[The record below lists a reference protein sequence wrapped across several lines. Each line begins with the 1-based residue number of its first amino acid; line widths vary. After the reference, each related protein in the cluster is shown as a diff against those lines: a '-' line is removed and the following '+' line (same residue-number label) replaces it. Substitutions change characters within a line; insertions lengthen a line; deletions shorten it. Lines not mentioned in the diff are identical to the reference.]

1 MVTTKNAK
9 MELDA
14 GQNTI
19 KNVKST
25 SKTTETVQGS
35 PLMGKN
41 SQNNA
46 NLNEISTERYDVK
59 APPLQQDGAC
69 DIKCEDN
76 SLQNPYGKTTLETLN
91 KQNSV
96 QWNALN
102 GLDTTNSRQKRL
114 NNSSYDD
121 QMEVDDMS
129 EKINHQDNNVKQV
142 EWKGLSFTMEFQVD
156 EEDDHH
162 VGTSM
167 CYVTEL
173 LKKWIKGGSIQ
184 GIIAKD
190 GSMIKDNLE
199 DFQAWV
205 IPPKIVQHKE
215 HVKAELIT
223 MVKSQKTAHGLYR
236 VEEKHCQSHNIRV
249 TSKNTI
255 MECAT
260 KIGFLTG
267 THVKI
272 ASTKYYVEEVKERL
286 QVQENLIDVKKECT
300 HDKGK
305 RSKVLAV
312 HATQESAAQF
322 DKMLDV
328 KSKRFRHMSC
338 KRSTSDSRL
347 AAMHFNE
354 MANRRGRY
362 ETLFNAS
369 LKEKLIIENEGEVTF
384 ESYLMS
390 LKDGDQKLFIA
401 TEQGAGKYQNDVTVI
416 INPKANKS
424 AKHWIVNDYPR
435 LQFVESKER
444 MSTVNEDKYEDTSKC
459 NEELIVFLKPTLE
472 SRDAAKNKT
481 FGKNMKSHAQA
492 LGTKKCNNP
501 PSQVEKKDGNKSKK
515 NKTSI
520 GEDAKQIVASLQDQV
535 KQLKE
540 LVLQLTKSMVGDEN
554 LRNNAVQTIENMEV
568 LTMEREQVVEQAS
581 TTKRKEVLKPTSKE
595 KNQEKRKNITP
606 KYQFEKAESTGGFE
620 VYDQWC
626 KEERSLNETNKR
638 AKHANNNNTINE

>member
-1 MVTTKNAK
+1 
-9 MELDA
+9 MELDT

-25 SKTTETVQGS
+25 SNATETVQGS
-35 PLMGKN
+35 PLTGKN

-46 NLNEISTERYDVK
+46 NLNELNTETYGMK

-69 DIKCEDN
+69 DIKCEDKC
-76 SLQNPYGKTTLETLN
+76 LQNPYGQTTLETLN
-91 KQNSV
+91 KQKSV
-96 QWNALN
+96 QWHALD
-102 GLDTTNSRQKRL
+102 GLDATNSRQKQV
-114 NNSSYDD
+114 NNSFYDD
-121 QMEVDDMS
+121 QMEVDDAS
-129 EKINHQDNNVKQV
+129 EETNHKDNNVKQV

-156 EEDDHH
+156 EEDDHC
-162 VGTSM
+162 VGTSI

-173 LKKWIKGGSIQ
+173 LKKWIKGGAIQ

-199 DFQAWV
+199 EFQEWV
-205 IPPKIVQHKE
+205 IPPKIIQHKE
-215 HVKAELIT
+215 YVKAELIT
-223 MVKSQKTAHGLYR
+223 MVKSQETAHGLHR
-236 VEEKHCQSHNIRV
+236 VEEKYCQSHNIRV

-255 MECAT
+255 MEYTT

-267 THVKI
+267 TYAKI
-272 ASTKYYVEEVKERL
+272 ASTKYCVEEVKERL

-300 HDKGK
+300 YDKGK
-305 RSKVLAV
+305 RSKALAV
-312 HATQESAAQF
+312 HATQDCAAQF
-322 DKMLDV
+322 DKMLDI
-328 KSKRFRHMSC
+328 KSKRFRYASC

-354 MANRRGRY
+354 MANRRGRC
-362 ETLFNAS
+362 ETLLNAS
-369 LKEKLIIENEGEVTF
+369 LKEKLTIENEREATF

-401 TEQGAGKYQNDVTVI
+401 MEQGAGKYQNDVTVI

-435 LQFVESKER
+435 LQFIESKER
-444 MSTVNEDKYEDTSKC
+444 MSSVNEDKCKDASKY
-459 NEELIVFLKPTLE
+459 NEELIEFLKPTLE

-492 LGTKKCNNP
+492 LGIKKYNNP

-515 NKTSI
+515 NKTYS
-520 GEDAKQIVASLQDQV
+520 GEDAKQIIASLQDQV
-535 KQLKE
+535 NQLKE
-540 LVLQLTKSMVGDEN
+540 LVLQLTKSMVGDEK
-554 LRNNAVQTIENMEV
+554 LKNNAVQTIENMEV
-568 LTMEREQVVEQAS
+568 LPMEREQVVEQAP

-606 KYQFEKAESTGGFE
+606 KCQFEKAESTGGFE
-620 VYDQWC
+620 VYNQWY
-626 KEERSLNETNKR
+626 KEERDLNETNKR
-638 AKHANNNNTINE
+638 ARCANNNNAINDQQ